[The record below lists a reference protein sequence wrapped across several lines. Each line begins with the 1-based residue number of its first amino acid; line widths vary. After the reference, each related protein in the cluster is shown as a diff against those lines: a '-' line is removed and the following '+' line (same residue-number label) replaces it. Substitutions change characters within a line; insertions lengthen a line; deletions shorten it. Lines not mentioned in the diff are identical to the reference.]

1 MYLSKL
7 DVRGIRNI
15 RQASLGPSPTINIIY
30 GRNGS
35 GKTSLLEAIY
45 LLGRGRSFRTPRLNP
60 LINANSPDCLVFALV
75 RNGAEGQAAGETSI
89 GVQRFGSGEFQ
100 FKIAGQQVYTASLLA
115 EELPAL
121 VVNSDSFAL
130 VDGSPGDR
138 RRFLDWGVFHV
149 EQPPR
154 DLWRKFQRVLKQRNN
169 LLRRGKIDRD
179 ELRVWDREFA
189 ALSEQVARFR
199 DAYFHRFVPEC
210 QAVYT
215 ALSGD
220 EKVELE
226 MELSPGWQNRN
237 GLLNELDAV
246 YPRDLQSKT
255 TNVGAHRADLKLKC
269 RGRSATDVLSR
280 GQIKLLVLAM
290 QLAQGRILRKIRKR
304 GCIYLL
310 DDLAAEL
317 DSFNLTR
324 CLELLAAQR
333 DQVFLTGTE
342 RHALLKLMP
351 KGAPYSPAVFHV
363 EQGEVNA
370 EPMIETT

>member
-15 RQASLGPSPTINIIY
+15 KQASLGPSSAINIIY

-60 LINANSPDCLVFALV
+60 VINADSPDCMVFAV
-75 RNGAEGQAAGETSI
+75 VHDMAKGHSSRETTI

-115 EELPAL
+115 QKLPTL

-130 VDGSPGDR
+130 VDGAPGDR

-149 EQPPR
+149 EQPPP
-154 DLWRKFQRVLKQRNN
+154 DLWRKLQRVLKQRNY
-169 LLRRGKIDRD
+169 LLRRGKIDRE

-199 DAYFHRFVPEC
+199 ETYFSRFVPEC
-210 QAVYT
+210 RAAYS

-220 EKVELE
+220 NDFDLEIELFLGWQTKGDLLQELE
-226 MELSPGWQNRN
+226 ATYQ
-237 GLLNELDAV
+237 
-246 YPRDLQSKT
+246 RDLQNKAT
-255 TNVGAHRADLKLKC
+255 GVGAHRADLKLKC
-269 RGRSATDVLSR
+269 HGRPATEVLSR
-280 GQIKLLVLAM
+280 GQVKLLVLAM
-290 QLAQGRILRKIRKR
+290 QVAQGRILRKTGNR
-304 GCIYLL
+304 GCVYLL

-317 DSFNLTR
+317 DRFNLMR
-324 CLELLAAQR
+324 CLDLLAAQQ
-333 DQVFLTGTE
+333 DQVFLTGTD
-342 RHALLKLMP
+342 RHALLDLMP
-351 KGAPYSPAVFHV
+351 KSVPQAPAVFHV
-363 EQGEVNA
+363 EQGVVNA
-370 EPMIETT
+370 EPVNRTI